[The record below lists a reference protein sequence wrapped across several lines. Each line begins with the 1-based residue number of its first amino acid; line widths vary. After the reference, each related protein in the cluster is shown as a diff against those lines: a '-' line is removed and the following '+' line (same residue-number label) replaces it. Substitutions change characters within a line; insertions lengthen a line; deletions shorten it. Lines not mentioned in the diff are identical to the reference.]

1 MKTPDEIKK
10 ALKCHRDGRACH
22 DCPYEQGRTFSV
34 DGVTFGCSKDIVAD
48 ALAYIERL
56 EAKMEERT
64 MSETPKCPYCGDRM
78 AIHVLP
84 HTTEQEFFS
93 AWYQCVTCESTSP
106 RLEFIGNTS
115 QTKIEERLQAVSSR
129 RAEPKNRVLTLEEV
143 AKSEVMWYDDRLRT
157 RARVVILGWGRC
169 EPDFTKLVDRCGD
182 EFYRKNASYNDF
194 WRCWLRK
201 PTEAERRETPWAG
214 DSHE

>member
-1 MKTPDEIKK
+1 MKRSKIRKNGIGRIPWYAIGAAQHLGLHISQKK
-10 ALKCHRDGRACH
+10 RVKRGIGGLNMSD
-22 DCPYEQGRTFSV
+22 
-34 DGVTFGCSKDIVAD
+34 
-48 ALAYIERL
+48 YISL
-56 EAKMEERT
+56 EA

-78 AIHVLP
+78 EIHVRT

-106 RLEFIGNTS
+106 RIEFIGNTS

-129 RAEPKNRVLTLEEV
+129 RVEPKNRVLTLEEV

-157 RARVVILGWGRC
+157 RAQVVILGWGRC

-214 DSHE
+214 DSRE

>member
-48 ALAYIERL
+48 ALDYIERL

-64 MSETPKCPYCGDRM
+64 MSETPKCLYCGDRM
-78 AIHVLP
+78 ALHVLP

-93 AWYQCVTCESTSP
+93 A
-106 RLEFIGNTS
+106 
-115 QTKIEERLQAVSSR
+115 
-129 RAEPKNRVLTLEEV
+129 
-143 AKSEVMWYDDRLRT
+143 
-157 RARVVILGWGRC
+157 
-169 EPDFTKLVDRCGD
+169 
-182 EFYRKNASYNDF
+182 
-194 WRCWLRK
+194 
-201 PTEAERRETPWAG
+201 
-214 DSHE
+214 